1 MALGG
6 TLMTIA
12 LQRHSAKVIEAIRCS
27 EQSDAPFGAVIA
39 SPPEVHGKVLMCDLK
54 VLEGVKNPLLVR
66 ASIMKNERS
75 ERLMVGDGIRFSGE
89 WEPLLPD
96 EEPLER
102 GQLARKKSTDGQ
114 AGIFNYRQH
123 LRRHGYAATC
133 FVSDDAWM
141 GVALRL
147 TSLSLAERTRL
158 ALSGVREQLV
168 ERLGKMGLA
177 DEQLAI
183 VAAMTLGDK
192 TMLDKRTKDI
202 FSTTGASH
210 VLALSGLHLGIIYS
224 LLLILSFRKR
234 LTPVFSCV
242 LLLMIWG
249 YVIMVGMSP
258 SVVRAAL
265 MLTLYTLIQLI
276 GREKTSINAL
286 AFAAFVML
294 IVSPMAVYD
303 VGFQLSFASVGAIL
317 LCYRPLYGVLSDRCN
332 VKRWKVA
339 DKLWQLTCVSIAA
352 QIGVAPL
359 IALYF
364 HRLPVYFL
372 LTNFIVIPVATV
384 LIMLTLAFFVCWWWA
399 GAQWLLGKGIAFLAV
414 FMNNTLTAISEWPGA
429 SIGPLHITSLQVVLL
444 YVAMICIYILLTWRR
459 DGRLVKTDE

>member
-1 MALGG
+1 MLAAGRFASGNPLGWYELTGWMAALCLLVVLSILSSRHRILQSVLILLATMAFGG

-12 LQRHSAKVIEAIRCS
+12 LQRHSAKVMEAITCS
-27 EQSDAPFGAVIA
+27 EQGDAPIGAVIA
-39 SPPEVHGKVLMCDLK
+39 SSPEPHGKVLMCDLK
-54 VLEGVKNPLLVR
+54 VVEGVKRPLLVR

-75 ERLMVGDGIRFSGE
+75 ERLRVGDGIRFAGN
-89 WEPLLPD
+89 WEPLLLD

-102 GQLARKKSTDGQ
+102 GRVARKKPTDEKTGS
-114 AGIFNYRQH
+114 FNYRLH

-147 TSLSLAERTRL
+147 SSLSLAERTRL
-158 ALSGVREQLV
+158 ALSDVRERLV
-168 ERLGKMGLA
+168 EWLGKMGMA

-234 LTPVFSCV
+234 LTPVFSGA

-317 LCYRPLYGVLSDRCN
+317 LCYRPLYRVLGDKWN
-332 VKRWKVA
+332 VKRWKVI
-339 DKLWQLTCVSIAA
+339 DKLWQMTCVSIAA

-399 GAQWLLGKGIAFLAV
+399 
-414 FMNNTLTAISEWPGA
+414 
-429 SIGPLHITSLQVVLL
+429 
-444 YVAMICIYILLTWRR
+444 
-459 DGRLVKTDE
+459 